1 MGAYVAG
8 PAAAKITADVAGNT
22 SHAPVIPTAM
32 PVTFSEILNGIGTEY
47 GGLHNL
53 FGGST
58 VPVDTNVTIATDST
72 VGRLG
77 GLVPA
82 IHSVVAA
89 GPALTPDSS
98 KTGPVND
105 SVNDPGITQQTQPGQ
120 VARNVAN
127 VPGGYANVAGGAL
140 AGIGSSIMTTL
151 RGFLAQ

>member
-8 PAAAKITADVAGNT
+8 PAAAKMYADVAGNT
-22 SHAPVIPTAM
+22 SHAPVIPTTH
-32 PVTFSEILNGIGTEY
+32 PVTVSEIINGIGTEY
-47 GGLHNL
+47 GGLHHL

-58 VPVDTNVTIATDST
+58 VPVVTDVTTATDST

-82 IHSVVAA
+82 IRSVVAA
-89 GPALTPDSS
+89 GPSLTPDSA

-105 SVNDPGITQQTQPGQ
+105 SVNDFGTTEQSQPGQ
-120 VARNVAN
+120 VARNVAA
-127 VPGGYANVAGGAL
+127 VPGGYVSTANANLNKLGN
-140 AGIGSSIMTTL
+140 SIMSTI